1 MLGQGVFIL
10 AALAVAAWGTLALWV
25 QKPAGVPFT
34 YLLIAIW
41 VLSALAAA
49 VLVGMGRWVGALVLA
64 VPAVV
69 LAAWWLTM
77 RPAQDR
83 DWEPSVARLAQG
95 TIDGD
100 TVTIENVRNFRWRDA
115 QDFDPRWE
123 TRRYALS
130 AIRSVDLALSY
141 WSHTAIAHTLVSFG
155 FADGDY
161 LVFSVEIRRKRNDRF
176 SEIGGFFRQYELS
189 IVAADERDI
198 LQVRTNVRHEQGY
211 LYRVQMAP
219 ADMRA
224 LFVEYVN
231 QANRLAVRPRFYN
244 TLTANCTTLVFRMA
258 NRIVTG
264 LPLDYRLLA
273 SGYLPEYL
281 YDLDALRGA
290 GSLREYRERGRYT
303 DRALDTAS
311 GLAFSERIR
320 LGVPGI
326 DPAVA
331 AD

>member
-1 MLGQGVFIL
+1 VLGQGVFVLVVL
-10 AALAVAAWGTLALWV
+10 AAAAWGTLALWV
-25 QKPAGVPFT
+25 QKPAGVPVT
-34 YLLIAIW
+34 CLLIAIW
-41 VLSALAAA
+41 VLSALAAMG
-49 VLVGMGRWVGALVLA
+49 LVGTGRWYGATLFA
-64 VPAVV
+64 VPAIL
-69 LAAWWLTM
+69 LAAWWLSM

-95 TIDGD
+95 VIQGDIATID
-100 TVTIENVRNFRWRDA
+100 NVRNFHWRSA

-155 FADGDY
+155 FADGDH
-161 LVFSVEIRRKRNDRF
+161 LVFSVEIRRKQNDRF

-198 LQVRTNVRHEQGY
+198 LQVRINIRHEQGY
-211 LYRVQMAP
+211 LFRVHMAP
-219 ADMRA
+219 DDMRA
-224 LFVEYVN
+224 LFAEYIA
-231 QANRLAVRPRFYN
+231 QANRLATRPRFYN

-258 NRIVTG
+258 NRIVAG

-281 YDLDALRGA
+281 YDLGALRGA
-290 GSLREYRERGRYT
+290 DSLREYRERGRYT
-303 DRALDTAS
+303 DRARDTAS
-311 GLAFSERIR
+311 GQPFSQRIR
-320 LGVPGI
+320 MGVPGV
-326 DPAVA
+326 DGTGA
-331 AD
+331 AG